1 MPTNYQRDVSP
12 MPDDQRAAIK
22 PGYVV
27 FRELGPGH
35 WQLVGEA
42 DRRPGHTAR
51 RARAQAI
58 RDAAG
63 REPEPGE
70 VYAVVPRSEWRVALD
85 Y

>member
-1 MPTNYQRDVSP
+1 MSENAPVRGT
-12 MPDDQRAAIK
+12 

-27 FRELGPGH
+27 LRHRDGDM

-51 RARAQAI
+51 RARAQAVVDTTG
-58 RDAAG
+58 RAATA
-63 REPEPGE
+63 GE

-85 Y
+85 H